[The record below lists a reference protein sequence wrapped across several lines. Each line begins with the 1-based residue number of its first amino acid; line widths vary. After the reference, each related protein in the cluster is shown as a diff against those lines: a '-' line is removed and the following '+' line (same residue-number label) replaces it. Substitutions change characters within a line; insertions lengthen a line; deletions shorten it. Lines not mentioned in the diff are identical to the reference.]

1 MPTLD
6 ALEALQSIS
15 LLILTIAVQQVLV
28 FPLERLTPHDWNT
41 FLSINQVNRSR
52 GKNEVS
58 KISNVFVPSVT
69 EPLISSHHLYLML
82 SFDDGGHLL
91 LKDSMKVTA
100 LVLRLHKQDTNS
112 KNAMALK
119 RLKYRSVS

>member
-52 GKNEVS
+52 GKNEAS

-69 EPLISSHHLYLML
+69 EPLISSHHLCLML

-100 LVLRLHKQDTNS
+100 LVWRLHKQDTSS